1 MFHFSYRFR
10 ILSGFVS
17 YILYTNIKGSYLMK
31 LHYTII
37 LVLIEVCHWLMGFFY
52 PAFASIDAIYF
63 MSLWMFVN
71 SVILV
76 YYIAITFSL
85 WLKPVQ
91 VQS

>member
-1 MFHFSYRFR
+1 
-10 ILSGFVS
+10 
-17 YILYTNIKGSYLMK
+17 MK
-31 LHYTII
+31 LHYTIF
-37 LVLIEVCHWLMGFFY
+37 LVLIEVCPWLMGFFN

-91 VQS
+91 VRS